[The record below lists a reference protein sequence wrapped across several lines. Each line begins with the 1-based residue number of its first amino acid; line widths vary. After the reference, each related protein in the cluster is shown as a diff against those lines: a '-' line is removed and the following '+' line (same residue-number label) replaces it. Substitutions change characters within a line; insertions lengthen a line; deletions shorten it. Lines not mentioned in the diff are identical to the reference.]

1 MTSSDDVIHRQHGQ
15 EPTVVTVVHDGSTTV
30 TPTVVASW
38 GRKPHDGT
46 SVSRNYTHPGFQNTT
61 PTPSTCPQCQAPTW
75 TAVIDGLT
83 TRLDPQFLD
92 TRTELL
98 ARLQQRHIYQTI
110 PGSRIK
116 QLKSRTQTSIAHHTQ
131 PTRILATHV
140 CTPPPHPDLVPIW
153 PDRATANYPDEP
165 EF

>member
-1 MTSSDDVIHRQHGQ
+1 MTSSNPGAVPDSPQFTAPNSECGGGVGALAPHH
-15 EPTVVTVVHDGSTTV
+15 HTTGY
-30 TPTVVASW
+30 S
-38 GRKPHDGT
+38 
-46 SVSRNYTHPGFQNTT
+46 HPGFHNTT
-61 PTPSTCPQCQAPTW
+61 PTPSTCPKCQAPTW

-116 QLKSRTQTSIAHHTQ
+116 R
-131 PTRILATHV
+131 
-140 CTPPPHPDLVPIW
+140 D
-153 PDRATANYPDEP
+153 
-165 EF
+165 